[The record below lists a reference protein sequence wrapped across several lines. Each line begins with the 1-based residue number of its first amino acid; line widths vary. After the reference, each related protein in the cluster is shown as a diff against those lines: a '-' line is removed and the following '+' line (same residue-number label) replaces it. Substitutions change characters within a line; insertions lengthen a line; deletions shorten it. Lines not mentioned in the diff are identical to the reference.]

1 MPPRRTGLP
10 GFKASCTAVGALY
23 VVLAGMTIAQGP
35 RAVLQPFGLPEQ
47 VLASAHF
54 ADFFH
59 FLFVHMCVLGLLIAL
74 LGRYVED
81 ARSQRL
87 IARVLCLVELHY
99 LYLDLRTS
107 VWGNGLYAHPK
118 SLVPVFIDALV
129 LLCFAILSMKRLPP
143 GALSPAAP
151 SSD

>member
-1 MPPRRTGLP
+1 M
-10 GFKASCTAVGALY
+10 AVGALY

-35 RAVLQPFGLPEQ
+35 RAVLQPFAVPEQ
-47 VLASAHF
+47 VLASPHF

-59 FLFVHMCVLGLLIAL
+59 FLFVHMCVLGVLIAL

-81 ARSQRL
+81 ARNQRL
-87 IARVLCLVELHY
+87 VARILCLVELHY
-99 LYLDLRTS
+99 LYLDVRTS

-129 LLCFAILSMKRLPP
+129 LLCFAVLSLKRLPP
-143 GALSPAAP
+143 GVLGPAP
-151 SSD
+151 SSE